1 MYLRLAKETYDANDE
16 SDNDGDGDKN
26 VRSHIQNTIK
36 LFVKYSLNM

>member
-26 VRSHIQNTIK
+26 VRSHIQNTK
-36 LFVKYSLNM
+36 KYMLKVR